1 MMDIVDLLIIHVML
15 HLVYFRFDI
24 FYLFD
29 TCKEFKSIYLKCRW
43 TGNGCTMLTDVQK
56 NSLMDCIIFCLWLR
70 QTSRM
75 VLCAA
80 RVFIAII
87 TRITHLQESYT
98 ATFSQMVSW
107 RSMFVGR
114 STENRGLPWKT
125 MKKKILTT
133 TFPGMLE
140 SVHSM
145 TIFPWKSPK

>member
-1 MMDIVDLLIIHVML
+1 MQMDRQWMYNADRRSNEFIEGL
-15 HLVYFRFDI
+15 HY
-24 FYLFD
+24 
-29 TCKEFKSIYLKCRW
+29 
-43 TGNGCTMLTDVQK
+43 
-56 NSLMDCIIFCLWLR
+56 FCLWLR

-75 VLCAA
+75 VLCVVRVLIA
-80 RVFIAII
+80 RIA
-87 TRITHLQESYT
+87 RITPLQESYT

-133 TFPGMLE
+133 TFPGMLD

-145 TIFPWKSPK
+145 MIFPWKSPK

>member
-1 MMDIVDLLIIHVML
+1 M
-15 HLVYFRFDI
+15 FDI

-29 TCKEFKSIYLKCRW
+29 TCKEFKSIPLKCRW
-43 TGNGCTMLTDVQK
+43 TDNGCTMLTDVLM
-56 NSLMDCIIFCLWLR
+56 NSLKACIIFCLWLR
-70 QTSRM
+70 QTSII
-75 VLCAA
+75 VLYTA
-80 RVFIAII
+80 RVLIARI
-87 TRITHLQESYT
+87 TRINPLQESYT
-98 ATFSQMVSW
+98 AIFSQMVSW

-145 TIFPWKSPK
+145 TRF